1 MRTLS
6 GSGVKVDLP
15 QGWDGRI
22 YLRLNEAQ
30 SQPAQSPGAQSPGA
44 QSPGARSHPASGHS
58 TVQEPT
64 PDGHR
69 ALHVANF
76 PLPADPGDFGSGAI
90 ERMGTGDVL
99 VVLLEYHPDSANT
112 ALFANQGL
120 PTPLRASEFSPNAMP
135 KVIPGLAGG
144 QWFFSMHGRA
154 FCLFVVL
161 GSHADRARLAPLA
174 SAVVQTISVS

>member
-22 YLRLNEAQ
+22 YLRFNEAQ
-30 SQPAQSPGAQSPGA
+30 SQPAQPPAGPPGAQLSP
-44 QSPGARSHPASGHS
+44 PAPGHS
-58 TVQEPT
+58 TVEEPK

-76 PLPADPGDFGSGAI
+76 PLPADPGDFGSGAV
-90 ERMGTGDVL
+90 ERMGTGDIL
-99 VVLLEYHPDSANT
+99 VVLLEYHPDSAKT

-120 PTPLRASEFSPNAMP
+120 PTPLRASDFSPNAMP

-144 QWFFSMHGRA
+144 QWFFSMAGRA

-161 GSHADRARLAPLA
+161 GSHADRARLAPVA
-174 SAVVQTISVS
+174 SSVVQTISLS

>member
-1 MRTLS
+1 VRTLS

-22 YLRLNEAQ
+22 YLRLNESQPAHSQPPHSQPAQ
-30 SQPAQSPGAQSPGA
+30 SQPAL
-44 QSPGARSHPASGHS
+44 GHS
-58 TVQEPT
+58 AAQEPT
-64 PDGHR
+64 PEGHR

-90 ERMGTGDVL
+90 ERMGAGDVL
-99 VVLLEYHPDSANT
+99 VVLLEYHPDSAKT
-112 ALFANQGL
+112 ALFANRGL
-120 PTPLRASEFSPNAMP
+120 PTPLRANEFSPNAMP
-135 KVIPGLAGG
+135 KVMPGLAGG
-144 QWFFSMHGRA
+144 QWFFSMDGRA

-174 SAVVQTISVS
+174 SAVVQTIAVS